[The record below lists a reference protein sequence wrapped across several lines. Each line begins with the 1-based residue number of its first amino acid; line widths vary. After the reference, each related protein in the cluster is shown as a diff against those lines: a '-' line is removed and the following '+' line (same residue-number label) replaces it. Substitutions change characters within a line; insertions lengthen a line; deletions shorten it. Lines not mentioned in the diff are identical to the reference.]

1 MKFNINKDTLAHDF
15 LASIVVFLVAL
26 PLCLGIAIAS
36 GVPPVYGLI
45 AGVIGGLVVGT
56 FTGSPLQV
64 SGPAAGLAVMVFEIV
79 QEHGL
84 AGLSIICIFA
94 GLFQILGSFLKLG
107 NAFKAVS
114 PAVVKGMLSGIGV
127 LILASQFHVMLDHA
141 PKASGTEN
149 IITMPQALIDIFDA
163 GLGMQHIHAATLGL
177 ITMIIL
183 VTWNLFRHRIKLP
196 IPSPLIAIVATS
208 LIAYFAKLK
217 VNFIDIP
224 ENVFAE
230 LSFNLGGAFT
240 NFSFEYLIG
249 GLAIALVATT
259 ETLLC
264 VSAVDSIKEG
274 HKSDYNKELFA
285 QGIGNTLAGIVGALP
300 ITGVIVRSSAN
311 VEFGGRTK
319 ASTIMH
325 GIWITAFLFLFSNV
339 LGYIPRSALA
349 AILVYTGWKL
359 IDVKATKTFFEFSK
373 FEAVIY
379 LTTIVAIVAINL
391 LYGVLIGYALSLLY
405 LVYKL
410 NHFETEAEEKDDKVE
425 ISAHGVATFLSLPK
439 LSKQIDSYLSS
450 NNREIIINFKQV
462 RYIDSATRE
471 YIENLKKNDLQGR
484 LTYVA

>member
-1 MKFNINKDTLAHDF
+1 MGFKFDKETLAHDF

-36 GVPPVYGLI
+36 GVPPVYGLL
-45 AGVIGGLVVGT
+45 AGVIGGLVVGS

-79 QEHGL
+79 QQHGL

-94 GLFQILGSFLKLG
+94 GLFQVAGAFLKLG

-149 IITMPQALIDIFDA
+149 LITMPAALIDIFDKA
-163 GLGMQHIHAATLGL
+163 QGMQHIQAATLGL
-177 ITMIIL
+177 ITLILL
-183 VTWNLFRHRIKLP
+183 VTWNIFRHRVKLP

-208 LIAYFAKLK
+208 LIAYFAKLG
-217 VNFIDIP
+217 VNFIEIP
-224 ENVFAE
+224 DNILSE
-230 LSFNLGGAFT
+230 LSFNLGSAFS
-240 NFSFEYLIG
+240 NFSWELLFS

-264 VSAVDSIKEG
+264 VSAVDSIKDG
-274 HKSDYNKELFA
+274 HKSDYNRELLA
-285 QGIGNTLAGIVGALP
+285 QGIGNTLAGIIGAMP

-325 GIWITAFLFLFSNV
+325 GIWIAAFLFLFSSV

-373 FEAVIY
+373 FEAFIY
-379 LTTIVAIVAINL
+379 VTTIVAIVSINL
-391 LYGVLIGYALSLLY
+391 LYGVMIGYALSLLY

-410 NHFETEAEEKDDKVE
+410 NHFETDSKEDGDNVE
-425 ISAHGVATFLSLPK
+425 INAHGVATFLSLPK
-439 LSKQIDSYLSS
+439 LSKQIDGYLSGGK
-450 NNREIIINFKQV
+450 REVILNFSQV
-462 RYIDSATRE
+462 RYVDTATRE
-471 YIENLKKNDLQGR
+471 YIDNLKTNSNGR
-484 LTYVA
+484 LKYIV

>member
-1 MKFNINKDTLAHDF
+1 MSFNKENLMHDF

-36 GVPPVYGLI
+36 GVPPVYGLL
-45 AGVIGGLVVGT
+45 AGVIGGLIVGV

-94 GLFQILGSFLKLG
+94 GLFQILGAYLKLG

-149 IITMPQALIDIFDA
+149 LLTIPQAFIDVFDTS
-163 GLGMQHIHAATLGL
+163 LGMQHIHAAALGL
-177 ITMIIL
+177 ITLIIL
-183 VTWNLFRHRIKLP
+183 VSWNLVKDKVKAP

-208 LIAYFAKLK
+208 LIVFFGKLGVDK
-217 VNFIDIP
+217 INIP
-224 ENVFAE
+224 DNILSE
-230 LSFNLGGAFT
+230 LSFNLGSAFT
-240 NFSFEYLIG
+240 NFNIDLLIG

-264 VSAVDSIKEG
+264 VSAVDSMKED
-274 HKSDYNKELFA
+274 HKSDYNRELLA
-285 QGIGNTLAGIVGALP
+285 QGIGNTIAGVIGAMP
-300 ITGVIVRSSAN
+300 VTGVIVRSSAN

-319 ASTIMH
+319 ASTVMH
-325 GIWITAFLFLFSNV
+325 GVWLAAFLFLFSDV

-349 AILVYTGWKL
+349 AILVYTGWRL
-359 IDVKATKTFFEFSK
+359 IDVKATKEFYEFSK
-373 FEAVIY
+373 FEAFIY
-379 LTTIVAIVAINL
+379 LATITAIVTINL
-391 LYGVLIGYALSLLY
+391 LYGVMIGYALSLLY

-410 NHFETEAEEKDDKVE
+410 NHFEAEKQNNEGKVK

-439 LSKQIDSYLSS
+439 FSKMVDESMEEGDSVVVDFS
-450 NNREIIINFKQV
+450 QV
-462 RYIDSATRE
+462 RYVDTATRD
-471 YIENLKKNDLQGR
+471 YINNLKQNSSGKLEY
-484 LTYVA
+484 LS